1 MKFCKIMNIVAAFF
15 MSVIAANAEE
25 VLVLPEIMVTAD
37 TPGADEDS
45 RFPGSPI
52 KGKVLATRRT
62 MTNDTAQLLDEVPGV
77 NFHTGGGVSGL
88 PTIRGLADDRVRIL
102 VNGAT
107 VSSACA
113 NHMNPP
119 LSYINPVK
127 VARINVLAGIT
138 PVSMGGDSLG
148 GTISVESSPPE
159 FAGPKEKAHLDAR
172 LSSFFRSNETGY
184 GGSVY
189 TSVGNRT
196 FSLGYSG
203 AWNKAGNYTDGNG
216 NKVTSTYY
224 KTNDQSITAAVQGA
238 GNMVV
243 LQAGLHRVPYQGFVN
258 QQMDMTG
265 NQGEFLN
272 LHYEGVFNWGM
283 IDTRVYWQEVRH
295 EMNIGKDKSGF
306 PNPMF
311 MPMNTHGRDLG
322 YSLKSELPVSEQH
335 TVRLGNEFHHFGLD
349 DSWPAVP
356 GAEPS
361 MGPDTFVNIN
371 DGRRDRLAFFA
382 ELETRWNSKW
392 TTILGIRNDTVWS
405 DTGPVHGYSADPRF
419 PLYAPDAAAFNGLN
433 RARADVNY
441 DLTALVR
448 YEPNRNSAYEGG
460 YARKTRSPSL
470 YERYAWSTNLMVS
483 GMINWF
489 GDGNYYVGN
498 PDLKPEVAHTA
509 SATASWH
516 DSERKGWDVTL
527 TPYFTFVEN
536 YIGVDTLRSFTLGE
550 SSFSQLH
557 FANHDAMIYGL
568 DLGWDV
574 GLWERAAFGLGRL
587 KGTLGWVR
595 GKTLDQGNSLY
606 HMMPLNAR
614 VSLEETLFKTWKSA
628 CEFQFVDRKTEVD
641 PLRHEPETPGYFLVN
656 LRSGFQWRFASL
668 DVGVLNLF
676 DKHYYLPLGGV
687 NFDDFLKSG
696 LNGAIRPL
704 AGQGRSFYAA
714 LTMQF

>member
-1 MKFCKIMNIVAAFF
+1 MMKYCKIIMIVTVFF
-15 MSVIAANAEE
+15 LSIIAAYAED
-25 VLVLPEIMVTAD
+25 VLVMPEITVTAD
-37 TPGADEDS
+37 SAGGDEDS
-45 RFPGSPI
+45 RFTGARI
-52 KGKVLATRRT
+52 KGKVLATRRA

-77 NFHTGGGVSGL
+77 NLQTGGGVSGL

-119 LSYINPVK
+119 LSYINPAK
-127 VARINVLAGIT
+127 VARVDVMTGIT

-159 FAGPKEKAHLDAR
+159 FAGPNEKAHFDTR

-184 GGSVY
+184 GGSVF
-189 TSVGNRT
+189 TSVGNRN

-203 AWNKAGNYTDGNG
+203 AWNKAGDYTDGNG

-224 KTNDQSITAAVQGA
+224 KTNDQSITAAAQGA
-238 GNMVV
+238 GNTVV
-243 LQAGLHRVPYQGFVN
+243 LQAGLHRIPYQGFVN

-265 NQGEFLN
+265 NRGEFVN
-272 LHYEGVFNWGM
+272 LHYEGVFNWGV
-283 IDTRVYWQEVRH
+283 IDTRIYWQEVRH

-322 YSLKSELPVSEQH
+322 YSLKTEIPVSEEH
-335 TVRLGNEFHHFGLD
+335 TLRLGNEFHHFGLD

-356 GAEPS
+356 GTAPF
-361 MGPDTFVNIN
+361 MGPDTFININ

-382 ELETRWNSKW
+382 EVETRWNQKL
-392 TTILGIRNDTVWS
+392 TTVLGMRNDTVWT
-405 DTGPVHGYSADPRF
+405 DAGAVHGYSDTPI
-419 PLYAPDAAAFNGLN
+419 YAPDAAAFNGQK
-433 RARADVNY
+433 RARTDVNY

-448 YEPNRNSAYEGG
+448 YEQNRNITYEGG
-460 YARKTRSPSL
+460 YARKTRSPNL

-498 PDLKPEVAHTA
+498 PGLKPEVAHTA

-516 DSERKGWDVTL
+516 DASRKEWDLTL

-536 YIGVDTLRSFTLGE
+536 YIGVDVLQSFTLGD
-550 SSFSQLH
+550 SPFSQLR
-557 FANHDAMIYGL
+557 FANHDAIIYGL
-568 DLGWDV
+568 DLGWNV
-574 GLWERAAFGLGRL
+574 GLWESSAFGSGLL

-628 CEFQFVDRKTEVD
+628 CEIQVVDRKSEID
-641 PLRHEPETPGYFLVN
+641 AFRHEPKTPGYLLVN
-656 LRSGFQWRFASL
+656 LRSGYQWRHVTL

-687 NFDDFLKSG
+687 NFDDFLASG
-696 LNGAIRPL
+696 MNGLIRPV

-714 LTMQF
+714 VTVQF